1 MKKQKIILTRGLP
14 ASGKSTWSKEQ
25 VAKSNGKVKR
35 VNKDD
40 LRDMIDAGI
49 WSKIN
54 EQLILDARDA
64 MLLLTCGLLVA
75 LKPSLL
81 MTPTLKTSTLNA

>member
-25 VAKSNGKVKR
+25 VAKSNGKIKR

-40 LRDMIDAGI
+40 LREMVDAGI
-49 WSKIN
+49 WSKDN
-54 EQLILDARDA
+54 EQNIIDVRDA
-64 MLLLTCGLLVA
+64 MVRI
-75 LKPSLL
+75 
-81 MTPTLKTSTLNA
+81 